1 MSLKNKDIS
10 STQTCVM
17 TRFLLLLAL
26 WLTQA
31 TLTVGPTGAQTLKEE
46 PELQRRVSPAMVA
59 RVTGYSTQAVTATLE
74 KSIDMTAGNL
84 KSLLGADLGTTTHLT
99 LTGSMDARD
108 FKTIKDG
115 MPQLLAVDLRGVT
128 IVAYTGKEGTE
139 GNYTVEYAANTLP
152 YDAFGLLYNLTAVEL
167 PTTLT
172 AIGSFAFHNCQGMGR
187 LYIPASVT
195 SIALKAF
202 LASTAVVD
210 VDAANP
216 NYSSEEGLLYNK
228 SASTLFYCPSSKTGT
243 VTLPAT
249 VTTIEIGALY
259 LCNRLDTLHIPASVT
274 YIGENA
280 LFYNSAYYVADAA
293 SGYFSTRDGVLYDKT
308 FYRLIQCPI
317 KKNGAYAI
325 PEGVHIIMPWAFA
338 YCFYLTDIT
347 LPSTATDIWQYAF
360 YQCYNLEAI
369 HVRSSLP
376 ADLSSIS
383 GVFDGVPTST
393 CVLYVP
399 TGSLAAYQS
408 AMKWKDFQNI
418 VEEEIPGVECD
429 LTTTLTASP
438 NIINGVTRFSLVVK
452 VAEVSG
458 TDSQGEITVVIPRDN
473 RWLFFWQSGVT
484 SVGGEPVDNSVWTY
498 LGTDPNNHIFKTAAV
513 VNGNSHRSF
522 GLEAEFDPGATRGV
536 STITSQIVTGSGSDA
551 VDRNN
556 TDSEKLN
563 YFGN

>member
-1 MSLKNKDIS
+1 MR
-10 STQTCVM
+10 
-17 TRFLLLLAL
+17 RFLMLLAL
-26 WLTQA
+26 LLTQA
-31 TLTVGPTGAQTLKEE
+31 TLIVVHTGAQTLKEE
-46 PELQRRVSPAMVA
+46 PELQRMVHPDMAA
-59 RVTGYSTQAVTATLE
+59 RVAGHSTLAGSATVE
-74 KSIDMTAGNL
+74 KSINMTAGNL
-84 KSLLGADLGTTTHLT
+84 KSLLGTDLGTVTHLT

-108 FKTIKDG
+108 FKTIRDE
-115 MPQLLAVDLRGVT
+115 MSQLLAVDLRGVI

-172 AIGSFAFHNCQGMGR
+172 AIGSYAFHNCQGMGQ

-195 SIALKAF
+195 SIDWKAF
-202 LASTAVVD
+202 LACSAFID
-210 VDAANP
+210 VDSANP

-228 SASTLFYCPSSKTGT
+228 SGTTLFYCPSSKTGSL
-243 VTLPAT
+243 TLPAT
-249 VTTIEIGALY
+249 VTTIEICALY
-259 LCNRLDTLHIPASVT
+259 YCNHLDTLHIPASVT

-280 LFYNSAYYVADAA
+280 LFFNSAYYVVNAA
-293 SGYFSTRDGVLYDKT
+293 SGYFSSRDGVLYDKT

-317 KKNGAYAI
+317 KKTGAYAI

-338 YCFYLTDIT
+338 YCFYLTEIT
-347 LPSTATDIWQYAF
+347 LPSTATDIGQYAF
-360 YQCYNLEAI
+360 YQCYALEAI
-369 HVRSSLP
+369 HTRSALP
-376 ADLSSIS
+376 ADLGSSN

-408 AMKWKDFQNI
+408 AMKWQDFQNI
-418 VEEEIPGVECD
+418 VEEDIPVVECD

-438 NIINGVTRFSLVVK
+438 NIINGVTTFSLLVK
-452 VAEVSG
+452 VAEISG
-458 TDSQGEITVVIPRDN
+458 TDSQGEITVVIPRDA
-473 RWLFFWQSGVT
+473 RWLFFWQSGLT

-498 LGTDPNNHIFKTAAV
+498 VGNDPTNHIFKTAAV

-522 GLEAEFDPGATRGV
+522 GLEAQFDPGATRGV
-536 STITSQIVTGSGSDA
+536 STVTTQIVTGSGGDV

-556 TDSEKLN
+556 SDSETLN
-563 YFGN
+563 YFAN